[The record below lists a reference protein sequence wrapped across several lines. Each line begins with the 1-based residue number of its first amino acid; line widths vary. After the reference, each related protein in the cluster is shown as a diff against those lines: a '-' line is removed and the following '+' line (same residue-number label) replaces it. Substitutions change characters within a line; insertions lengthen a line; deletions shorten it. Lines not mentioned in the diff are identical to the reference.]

1 MAVEQATSLSP
12 EIVVFMIIGKGSSSN
27 GRQVFFKKICF
38 FIFRLVVPPGAR
50 MKNQMTK
57 SEVKNTKEE
66 ANLRIHVE
74 RAINRIKLFGILKGT
89 ILFCA

>member
-1 MAVEQATSLSP
+1 MADRCFSRRF
-12 EIVVFMIIGKGSSSN
+12 VFH
-27 GRQVFFKKICF
+27 FH
-38 FIFRLVVPPGAR
+38 RLVVPPGAR